1 MTANSSIVLSQLDF
15 DSYKGSL
22 QQFLKSQDEFKDYNF
37 DSSNMNVLL
46 DVLSYN
52 TYLQTFYLN
61 MVGNEMFL
69 DSAKLRDS
77 VISHSKELN
86 YLPRSFRSAVAKI
99 NVVINAT
106 DPTKKSIVMPKGT
119 SFISRVGDDSFS
131 FSTDNN
137 IVSTSSNSTFVI
149 EDVEI
154 YEGSFLN
161 ETYIVDYVDPIKY
174 KINNKKVDISSVEVL
189 VIEDNG
195 SNQIEYRRTT
205 SLFDLDET
213 SMIFFIQP
221 TSGETYEIV
230 FGDGLIGRRPKN
242 NSIIIIEYRI
252 CNGELPNG
260 AQKFISSGRIDGEA
274 NITVSTVQNASSG
287 AVAESLESIK
297 YNAPRAFTTQERAVT
312 AEDYENLLKT
322 NFPEVNAVV
331 AYGGEDAN
339 PPQYG
344 KVFVSVDLKDIDGLP
359 IIKKEE
365 YTKFLR
371 SRSTVA
377 MESIFISPE
386 YTYLDV
392 RTNVKYNINK
402 TGFNP
407 DDIRTI
413 VTSSMLNFA
422 SINLNNFSKTLR
434 YSRFINDIDD
444 SDSSILSNETEI
456 SLIKY
461 VFPKLNVAQNISI
474 DFKIPLLSNMSK
486 TSDEH
491 LATDNHGVYTSSFTY
506 EGQAGCIIEDDGDG
520 TLNISVPVGASH
532 RKLKSVGIVDY
543 DRGQL
548 NIDTLNI
555 SNLSGSVLKVYVV
568 PRNKDISSNQNTI
581 LNILEPDI
589 SITVEQIRE

>member
-1 MTANSSIVLSQLDF
+1 MAANSSIVLSQLDF

-230 FGDGLIGRRPKN
+230 FGDGVIGRRPKN

-359 IIKKEE
+359 IIKREE

>member
-1 MTANSSIVLSQLDF
+1 M
-15 DSYKGSL
+15 
-22 QQFLKSQDEFKDYNF
+22 
-37 DSSNMNVLL
+37 
-46 DVLSYN
+46 
-52 TYLQTFYLN
+52 
-61 MVGNEMFL
+61 
-69 DSAKLRDS
+69 
-77 VISHSKELN
+77 
-86 YLPRSFRSAVAKI
+86 
-99 NVVINAT
+99 
-106 DPTKKSIVMPKGT
+106 
-119 SFISRVGDDSFS
+119 
-131 FSTDNN
+131 
-137 IVSTSSNSTFVI
+137 
-149 EDVEI
+149 
-154 YEGSFLN
+154 
-161 ETYIVDYVDPIKY
+161 
-174 KINNKKVDISSVEVL
+174 
-189 VIEDNG
+189 
-195 SNQIEYRRTT
+195 
-205 SLFDLDET
+205 
-213 SMIFFIQP
+213 
-221 TSGETYEIV
+221 
-230 FGDGLIGRRPKN
+230 
-242 NSIIIIEYRI
+242 
-252 CNGELPNG
+252 
-260 AQKFISSGRIDGEA
+260 
-274 NITVSTVQNASSG
+274 
-287 AVAESLESIK
+287 
-297 YNAPRAFTTQERAVT
+297 
-312 AEDYENLLKT
+312 
-322 NFPEVNAVV
+322 
-331 AYGGEDAN
+331 
-339 PPQYG
+339 
-344 KVFVSVDLKDIDGLP
+344 FVSVDLKDIDGLP
-359 IIKKEE
+359 IIKREE